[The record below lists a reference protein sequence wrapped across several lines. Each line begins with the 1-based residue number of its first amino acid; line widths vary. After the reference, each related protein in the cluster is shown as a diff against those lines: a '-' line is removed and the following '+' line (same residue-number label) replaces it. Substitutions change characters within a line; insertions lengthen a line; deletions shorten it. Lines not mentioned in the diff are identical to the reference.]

1 MAQDYSYIGV
11 GKLHL
16 RIAGSASPLAFVGNC
31 SALSFNV
38 SEETQ
43 ELKDYTQGGG
53 GTYNQVRR
61 VDGVE
66 VQMTLHDLS
75 PDNLARAV
83 FGDTSAIVAGTATDE
98 NVGAA
103 YAGGLSPTAFPI
115 NTASSVTVE
124 HAEHAATAR
133 ANSTAYDEGDYYVPA
148 TPNGYVYKCT
158 VAGTSAGSPPSFGT
172 TVGGTTVDGTATF
185 RNVGKALLV
194 VDDDYNVSAGG
205 ITLTDAPA
213 LYDGEELVVTYTKAA
228 GHTIEALLNS
238 AQEYELF
245 FDGLN
250 EARSGKPVLVHAY
263 RVKLGAT
270 NGLSLIGDDYYA
282 GEQSG
287 EVLKDQT
294 KNGTSISQ
302 YFRSQIVA

>member
-1 MAQDYSYIGV
+1 MATDYSYIGV

-16 RIAGSASPLAFVGNC
+16 RIAGSAAPLAFVGNC
-31 SALSFNV
+31 SALNFNV
-38 SEETQ
+38 TEATK

-66 VQMTLHDLS
+66 VAMTLHDLS
-75 PDNLARAV
+75 PDNLARAI
-83 FGDTSAIVAGTATDE
+83 FGDSNAIVAGTVTDE

-103 YAGGLSPTAFPI
+103 YAGGISPTDYPI
-115 NTASSVTVE
+115 NTVVAPVVE
-124 HAEHAATAR
+124 HAQHSVAIR
-133 ANSTAYDEGDYYVPA
+133 VDSTAYDADDYYLA
-148 TPNGYVYKCT
+148 ETPNAYVYKCT
-158 VAGTSAGSPPSFGT
+158 VAGTSAGSEPVYST
-172 TVGGTTVDGTATF
+172 TVGATFTDGTATF
-185 RNVGKALLV
+185 KNVGKKLLV
-194 VDDDYNVSAGG
+194 VDDDYTASAGG

-213 LYDGEELVVTYTKAA
+213 LTDGEELVVSYTKAA
-228 GHTIEALLNS
+228 GHTVESLLNS

-250 EARSGKPVLVHAY
+250 EARSGKAVLVHAY

-270 NGLSLIGDDYYA
+270 SGLSLIGEEYYA
-282 GEQSG
+282 GEQTG

-294 KNGTSISQ
+294 KNGTSVSQ
-302 YFRSQIVA
+302 YFKTQVVA